1 MNDSERILVELN
13 LSRLERR
20 RRALGRAL
28 EQAMYLLATICWLL
42 YFASAVFVLAR
53 W

>member
-20 RRALGRAL
+20 R
-28 EQAMYLLATICWLL
+28 QLLARAVEAMLCLMAAICWLL
-42 YFASAVFVLAR
+42 YLTSAVFVLAR